1 MKNDSRFLFFEL
13 LWIRS
18 GRDSPCRQA
27 RKRFAFCSA
36 PKEMLLSRH
45 SPYTSKSTDRRLRA
59 SSTRL
64 TVALSVHGSL
74 LSRKSK
80 QGHSKK
86 AASGTGVGIE
96 TSHTGCKNHYTN
108 FFNKIYKLLVE
119 NLFFGRKGAVRRQGT
134 VLCLLVSSR
143 TVPCLPLFRFIRRLQ
158 SSDRGR
164 QCIQEFPGEWEGR
177 RA

>member
-1 MKNDSRFLFFEL
+1 MKNDSKFLFFEL

-27 RKRFAFCSA
+27 RKRFTFCS
-36 PKEMLLSRH
+36 LSRH

-96 TSHTGCKNHYTN
+96 TGHTGCKNHYTN
-108 FFNKIYKLLVE
+108 YFTPAARIIILIILNKIYKLLVE
-119 NLFFGRKGAVRRQGT
+119 NLFFGRQEETGDGSEGDRGEG
-134 VLCLLVSSR
+134 
-143 TVPCLPLFRFIRRLQ
+143 
-158 SSDRGR
+158 DRGR
-164 QCIQEFPGEWEGR
+164 FCVSYPRERDKEPSPVS
-177 RA
+177 